1 MEYKSI
7 GKVIQSLHI
16 ELEPEEYIYAQEG
29 TLAYMEDISH
39 NKPCLIDEQRFDRT
53 ILILN
58 VERKSKVDDNTA
70 KMQSTNQ
77 LGV

>member
-53 ILILN
+53 ILIL
-58 VERKSKVDDNTA
+58 
-70 KMQSTNQ
+70 
-77 LGV
+77 